1 MGGCFLKEP
10 KKTISK
16 KAITYWRILDSITY
30 LLFVFIFTL
39 LLFLNMYFSW
49 PPFILKILVFLFPF
63 SFFWFIFEIIFRPKI
78 KQKYWRY
85 DIDEECIQIK
95 TGGFLFKKI
104 RVIPLN
110 KVYYIDKTE
119 NFILRRYQLTN
130 IKIGTLT
137 NIHEIPA
144 IPQKEAIKLYY
155 LLNISVK
162 KYNFSGAFKNE

>member
-1 MGGCFLKEP
+1 MKEP

-16 KAITYWRILDSITY
+16 KAITYWRILDSIIY
-30 LLFVFIFTL
+30 LFFIFVFTS
-39 LLFLNMYFSW
+39 LLFLNVYFSW
-49 PPFILKILVFLFPF
+49 PSFILKIFLFLFLF
-63 SFFWFIFEIIFRPKI
+63 SFVWFIFEIVFRPKI

-119 NFILRRYQLTN
+119 NFILNRYKLTN

-144 IPQKEAIKLYY
+144 IPQKEASKLHQS
-155 LLNISVK
+155 LNNSVK
-162 KYNFSGAFKNE
+162 KYNFSGALKNE